1 MGQERVH
8 LSVRVAPKH
17 KALLQTRAEESG
29 MELSIAVRQLLEL
42 AYERLQRGGDWID
55 ALHELKTAWRQNDK
69 G

>member
-1 MGQERVH
+1 
-8 LSVRVAPKH
+8 
-17 KALLQTRAEESG
+17 

-55 ALHELKTAWRQNDK
+55 ALHELKTAWRQKDK